1 MKKQIATAIAIG
13 ITGTFAALAQA
24 PSLDDFMA
32 PAAND
37 TSKGKIAPTEIQNP
51 DQVTISNEKL
61 LKDGPP
67 VPVVEAA
74 NTQDAINAAVENNL
88 KLKFKQPVSV
98 IKVGSGAGVVASG
111 TSNYETYENR
121 NASLISK
128 RLAYAKAFAEAKKN
142 LTEHLHGLSVD
153 AKENLAN
160 SIDSSDTDSSS
171 LANTL
176 SGMNESNENKVEG
189 MIRGYTVYS
198 MNDNAEKREVTV
210 NIVST
215 PKTRGETMRASAG
228 LLFAKDF
235 KSGME
240 KVYAEI
246 KSGILPPAGSR
257 VIAVKSAGKEELFF
271 VAFGSEIN
279 RINKNPQVERQLRGQ
294 SAQVAQQRAAAG
306 LVALIIG
313 ENSAWKGGFT
323 NKNEEANK
331 QFNEVPAGPES
342 NETTIVPLDQT
353 VTTFQNRLKST
364 SSYSFAQ
371 KGKLPPGLQAIQWE
385 SEDGDWTN
393 AAYIYNPALT
403 AEAEKTRDAMVNGPG
418 ILDRGKQVGGSK
430 SGGSAGAVSP
440 TVRGDREDYGNDR
453 PLNQGPSGA
462 AEADSDL

>member
-1 MKKQIATAIAIG
+1 MKKQIVTAIVIG
-13 ITGTFAALAQA
+13 ITGTFPALAQA

-32 PAAND
+32 PAGND
-37 TSKGKIAPTEIQNP
+37 PSKGKIAPTEIQNP
-51 DQVTISNEKL
+51 DQVSISNEKL
-61 LKDGPP
+61 LENGPS

-74 NTQDAINAAVENNL
+74 NTQDAINAAVENNI
-88 KLKFKQPVSV
+88 KFKQPVSV
-98 IKVGSGAGVVASG
+98 IKVGSGKGVVASG
-111 TSNYETYENR
+111 ISNYETYENR

-160 SIDSSDTDSSS
+160 SIDSSDTDTTS

-215 PKTRGETMRASAG
+215 PKTRGETMRASSG

-279 RINKNPQVERQLRGQ
+279 RINKNPQVERQLRAQ

-331 QFNEVPAGPES
+331 QFNEIPAGPES
-342 NETTIVPLDQT
+342 NETAIVPLDQT
-353 VTTFQNRLKST
+353 VTSFQNRLKSS

-393 AAYIYNPALT
+393 AAYIYNPGLT
-403 AEAEKTRDAMVNGPG
+403 AEAEKTRDAMVNGPS
-418 ILDRGKQVGGSK
+418 ILDRGKQGGSI
-430 SGGSAGAVSP
+430 SGSAVSP
-440 TVRGDREDYGNDR
+440 SAGGDRESFGNDR
-453 PLNQGPSGA
+453 PINQGPSGS